1 MQRSDFIKT
10 TLLGLSAIPFYSFGK
25 SSQLGSS
32 KKVIIVGAGI
42 AGVAAA
48 RKLKDAGFEVTILEA
63 RNRTGGRIHTNND
76 LGYNVELGAN
86 WIHDSKNPDNPLMG
100 FTNKL
105 NILTHKTNFLNLKVF
120 DRNGSKIGKIRLGL
134 FYNYFQQKLNQKA
147 DLLNSPLVDTSI
159 QQLIDQVINENSYSE
174 RELDMISLIKASY
187 SNSLGTNIK
196 DVSSKYYLNQS
207 VKNDNNDY
215 LVLGGYSK
223 IVEHLLQDIDVR
235 LGKIVSEIKHDE
247 PIIKVVTEKEV
258 FECDY
263 VIVTV
268 PISILQKQKIAFS
281 PTLPEWKVNSFSKM
295 KMGIFNK
302 VVMEFTERF
311 WEGDSDF
318 QCYNSTHGNSF
329 GIAVNYFH
337 YYEKPVLIA
346 MPTGTSGKWI
356 EENDVET
363 IKKEYQNIFHKAHK
377 GKEIEFKNILKT
389 SWNTDEFSLGSYSH
403 VPVGA
408 RENSFDDLE
417 KEVGRIHFAG
427 EATNI
432 NQHATVHGAFNSG
445 IREALKI
452 INTQK

>member
-1 MQRSDFIKT
+1 MQRKDFIKT
-10 TLLGLSAIPFYSFGK
+10 ALLGLSAIPFYSLGNSF
-25 SSQLGSS
+25 QLGNS

-42 AGVAAA
+42 AGAAAA

-76 LGYNVELGAN
+76 LGFKIELGAN
-86 WIHDSKNPDNPLMG
+86 WIHDSKNPDNPLLG
-100 FTNKL
+100 FTNRL
-105 NILTHKTNFLNLKVF
+105 NIQTHKTSFSNLKLF
-120 DRNGSKIGKIRLGL
+120 DRDGSKIVKIRLGL
-134 FYNYFQQKLNQKA
+134 FYNHFQKKLSQKA
-147 DLLNSPLVDTSI
+147 DLLNTPLQDTSI
-159 QQLIDQVINENSYSE
+159 QQLIDQIINENSYSE
-174 RELDMISLIKASY
+174 RELDMISLIKESY
-187 SNSLGTNIK
+187 SNSLGTNVS
-196 DVSSKYYLNQS
+196 DVSSKFYLNQS
-207 VKNDNNDY
+207 VKNDNNDC

-223 IVEHLLQDIDVR
+223 IVEHLLQGIDIKLEQTVR
-235 LGKIVSEIKHDE
+235 EIKHE
-247 PIIKVVTEKEV
+247 ETGIKVLTEKEV

-281 PTLPEWKVNSFSKM
+281 PLLPEWKVNSFSKM

-302 VVMEFTERF
+302 VVMEFTEPF

-329 GIAVNYFH
+329 GIAVNYYH

-356 EENDVET
+356 EENDLET

-377 GKEIEFKNILKT
+377 GKEIEFKNLMKT
-389 SWNTDEFSLGSYSH
+389 AWNTDEFSQGSYSH
-403 VPVGA
+403 VPLGA
-408 RENSFDDLE
+408 KENSFNDLE

-452 INTQK
+452 INIQK